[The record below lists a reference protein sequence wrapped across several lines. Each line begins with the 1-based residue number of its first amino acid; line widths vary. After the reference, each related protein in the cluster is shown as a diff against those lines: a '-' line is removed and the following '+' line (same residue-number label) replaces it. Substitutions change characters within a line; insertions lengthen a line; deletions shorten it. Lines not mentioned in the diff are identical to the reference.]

1 MKFTYLDLDNQW
13 EYTFDFDDEDW
24 GWGPVDHGFLVT
36 VTALGSDYGLTVQ
49 KRVQIHRDP
58 VRIVQGYIKWA
69 EYHLREDD
77 PLVSPSARKF
87 AQRLVNLLVFS

>member
-1 MKFTYLDLDNQW
+1 MKFTYLDPDNQW
-13 EYTFDFDDEDW
+13 EYTFDFDDD
-24 GWGPVDHGFLVT
+24 GWGPDHGFLVT
-36 VTALGSDYGLTVQ
+36 VTALGSDYGLINQ

-58 VRIVQGYIKWA
+58 IRIVQGYIEWA

-77 PLVSPSARKF
+77 PMVSPSARKF